1 MNDKRFSRILKRLAK
16 KNKANLVEVSSN
28 SDEERTPTLVEVEY
42 VAASKSF
49 FFLWK
54 TSACSFIGQQ
64 CLFGSS
70 MHESDSLTISIYRC
84 PGYYPPITRVANM
97 QPLKPGE
104 VQGGARRRTCGHGEV
119 GIQSFVPFNLGSP
132 SLFSQPSCARCYKLL
147 VTSQKTVGSSCFTAR
162 AHPPATT
169 GLPLRPLATDQR
181 AERRCRGRRTWT
193 ST

>member
-1 MNDKRFSRILKRLAK
+1 VNDKRFSRILKRLAK

-42 VAASKSF
+42 VAASKSFF

-119 GIQSFVPFNLGSP
+119 GIRSFTP
-132 SLFSQPSCARCYKLL
+132 S
-147 VTSQKTVGSSCFTAR
+147 
-162 AHPPATT
+162 
-169 GLPLRPLATDQR
+169 
-181 AERRCRGRRTWT
+181 TWD
-193 ST
+193 SLSI